1 MGEGPKVTAKAH
13 PNLALVKYWGKLDD
27 ELNIPA
33 SSSIS
38 VNLSGA
44 TTTTTVVFV
53 TGAEA
58 DSVMI
63 DGQAA
68 SPKAFARV
76 AKHLDRV
83 RQLAGTT
90 ARARVE
96 SWNDFPASAGIASS
110 ASAFAALSLA
120 ASRAAGLSLAERELS
135 ILARKG
141 SGSACRSIPDG
152 FVEFVAGGADKFQP
166 TTTTIKGEVETC
178 LKDDTA
184 YARQLFPPEHWDMRI
199 TTLIIDQRPKEVS
212 SSEGH
217 QATRTSPFYE
227 AWLAALPPTLETVRR
242 ALADKDFRTLGM
254 AVERQAI
261 AMHAVAMTSSLADRD
276 WLSGI
281 YYWAPGTVSLIQAVQ
296 DWRRQSLEVYL
307 TIDAGPNVHLLCEAK
322 DQAELERELGCL
334 LLALGGR
341 YLVSRPA
348 AGARIVGEE

>member
-1 MGEGPKVTAKAH
+1 LRAEGLKVTAKAH
-13 PNLALVKYWGKLDD
+13 PNLALVKYWGKVDE

-44 TTTTTVVFV
+44 ATTTTVVFV
-53 TGAEA
+53 PGAEA
-58 DSVMI
+58 DSVTI

-68 SPKAFARV
+68 PSKAYLRV
-76 AKHLDRV
+76 VKHLDRV
-83 RQLAGTT
+83 RQLAGITT
-90 ARARVE
+90 RAKVE

-120 ASRAAGLSLAERELS
+120 ASRAAGLSLTERELS

-152 FVEFVAGGADKFQP
+152 FVEFVAGSTD
-166 TTTTIKGEVETC
+166 E
-178 LKDDTA
+178 TA
-184 YARQLFPPEHWDMRI
+184 YARQLFPPEHWDLRI
-199 TTLIIDQRPKEVS
+199 ITVILEGGPKEVP

-217 QATRTSPFYE
+217 RAAQTSPFYA

-242 ALADKDFRTLGM
+242 ALAERDLGTLGM
-254 AVERQAI
+254 AVERQAM
-261 AMHAVAMTSSLADRD
+261 AMHAVAMTSSPAGRE

-281 YYWAPGTVSLIQAVQ
+281 YYWAPGTVALIRAVQ
-296 DWRRQSLEVYL
+296 DWRRQGLRVYL
-307 TIDAGPNVHLLCEAK
+307 TIDAGANVHLLCEAP
-322 DQAELERELGCL
+322 DQGELEGELGRL
-334 LLALGGR
+334 LPALGGR

-348 AGARIVGEE
+348 VGARIIGEE

>member
-135 ILARKG
+135 SLARKG

-152 FVEFVAGGADKFQP
+152 FVEFVAGG
-166 TTTTIKGEVETC
+166 E
-178 LKDDTA
+178 DDTA

-322 DQAELERELGCL
+322 DQAELERDLGCL

-341 YLVSRPA
+341 CLVSRPA
-348 AGARIVGEE
+348 AGARIVGED